1 MQESIR
7 EIEETLNQQLFNIG
21 MNLGLPRQI
30 DETNTSSLN
39 NSREQPVL
47 NIIYEHNKTLESSGN
62 TIFMS
67 QFDSFDMNQIT
78 LQVNAFSIYIE
89 TISNVVLE
97 PIYIHIKKYYNKV
110 LIFYKYKMSNNQFS
124 PDG

>member
-1 MQESIR
+1 M
-7 EIEETLNQQLFNIG
+7 
-21 MNLGLPRQI
+21 
-30 DETNTSSLN
+30 DETNTSSLD

-78 LQVNAFSIYIE
+78 LQVNAFSMQ
-89 TISNVVLE
+89 
-97 PIYIHIKKYYNKV
+97 KR
-110 LIFYKYKMSNNQFS
+110 
-124 PDG
+124 

>member
-7 EIEETLNQQLFNIG
+7 EIEETLNQQLFNIS
-21 MNLGLPRQI
+21 MNLGLGANNLPRQM
-30 DETNTSSLN
+30 DEANTNSLN

-47 NIIYEHNKTLESSGN
+47 NIIYEHNKTLESASN

-78 LQVNAFSIYIE
+78 LQVIVFS
-89 TISNVVLE
+89 T
-97 PIYIHIKKYYNKV
+97 
-110 LIFYKYKMSNNQFS
+110 
-124 PDG
+124 

>member
-21 MNLGLPRQI
+21 MNLGLGANNLPRQM
-30 DETNTSSLN
+30 DEANTNSLD

-47 NIIYEHNKTLESSGN
+47 NIIYEHNKTLESAGN

-78 LQVNAFSIYIE
+78 LQVIAFS
-89 TISNVVLE
+89 T
-97 PIYIHIKKYYNKV
+97 
-110 LIFYKYKMSNNQFS
+110 
-124 PDG
+124 